1 MFSFGDNDECTR
13 DSDSDWSGLLLLD
26 SDWSGLMLVCDWF
39 VLKLVVDWSLSKST
53 EVVAVTETRLSD
65 VVNSDFYS
73 YFKVNLSCFN
83 NIFVINN
90 IVFVSLSVLFYQTQI
105 FSDCT
110 ISVSV
115 CMSVCFFHYRFLILF
130 VFLSLGLSLCMSL
143 YD

>member
-39 VLKLVVDWSLSKST
+39 VVDWSLSKST

-73 YFKVNLSCFN
+73 
-83 NIFVINN
+83 
-90 IVFVSLSVLFYQTQI
+90 
-105 FSDCT
+105 
-110 ISVSV
+110 
-115 CMSVCFFHYRFLILF
+115 
-130 VFLSLGLSLCMSL
+130 
-143 YD
+143 

>member
-26 SDWSGLMLVCDWF
+26 SDWSGLMLVCDWS

-73 YFKVNLSCFN
+73 YFFKLIFPVLIIF
-83 NIFVINN
+83 FVINN
-90 IVFVSLSVLFYQTQI
+90 IVFVGLSVSLYQTEI
-105 FSDCT
+105 ISVCT

-115 CMSVCFFHYRFLILF
+115 FMSVCFFTIDFSFY
-130 VFLSLGLSLCMSL
+130 LSICLLVCLCV
-143 YD
+143 